1 MRKIT
6 LTVALTIGLTNAADA
21 HCYSR
26 WYYPYPQKC
35 GGVYARTN
43 NRSSMVHRVNFSP
56 PLPPDPV
63 DIPLPDMSGI
73 WINSTE
79 TEEQLE
85 LMEAMDR
92 LRAIRSLSKD

>member
-1 MRKIT
+1 MKT
-6 LTVALTIGLTNAADA
+6 LSVVALTIGMINAADA

-35 GGVYARTN
+35 GGIYTRQS
-43 NRSSMVHRVNFSP
+43 NRPPIISRANFSP
-56 PLPPDPV
+56 PLSPDAPI
-63 DIPLPDMSGI
+63 IPLPDMSGI

-79 TEEQLE
+79 TPEQLE

-92 LRAIRSLSKD
+92 LKAIRSLSNN